1 MQVTLNI
8 PNEQLSEKILWFLE
22 HFKSEGLEIMKG
34 RKETSP
40 SIPKHKKEG
49 LDFSSI
55 DVPSFKGVDG
65 MEYQR
70 SIREKME
77 HIFSENSVR
86 AFQEIKD
93 PVAWQ
98 RNLRD
103 EWERDDSA

>member
-22 HFKSEGLEIMKG
+22 HFKNEGLEIMKG

-40 SIPKHKKEG
+40 STPKQKEEG

-55 DVPSFKGVDG
+55 DVPSFRGVDG

-70 SIREKME
+70 KI
-77 HIFSENSVR
+77 
-86 AFQEIKD
+86 
-93 PVAWQ
+93 
-98 RNLRD
+98 RD
-103 EWERDDSA
+103 EW